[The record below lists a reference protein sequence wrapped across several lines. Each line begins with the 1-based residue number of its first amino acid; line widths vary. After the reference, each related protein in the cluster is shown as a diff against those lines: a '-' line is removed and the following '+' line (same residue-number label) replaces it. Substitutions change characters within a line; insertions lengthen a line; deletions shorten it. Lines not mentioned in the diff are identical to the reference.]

1 MPRGSSK
8 TLSVIVPVETQE
20 RLEKLAKFKRWSVS
34 QTARILIEE
43 GLDQHEAEDRKND
56 WSRSSQSQFLPKE
69 AGFCS

>member
-8 TLSVIVPVETQE
+8 TLSVIVPVETQD

-43 GLDQHEAEDRKND
+43 GLDRHEAEERKND
-56 WSRSSQSQFLPKE
+56 
-69 AGFCS
+69 

>member
-1 MPRGSSK
+1 MMFSDIWRKLMPRGSSK

-43 GLDQHEAEDRKND
+43 GLDQHEAEDRKID
-56 WSRSSQSQFLPKE
+56 
-69 AGFCS
+69 